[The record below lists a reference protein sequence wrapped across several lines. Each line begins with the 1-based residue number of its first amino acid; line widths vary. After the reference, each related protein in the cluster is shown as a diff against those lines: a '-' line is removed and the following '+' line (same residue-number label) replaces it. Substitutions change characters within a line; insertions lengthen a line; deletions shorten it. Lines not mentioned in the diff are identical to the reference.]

1 MDAGIEDYD
10 LLMEGNKSLLLECN
24 ALCEHFE
31 DMESELT
38 KAHASAAE
46 NNAAME
52 ARIKSVEAHTMDEA
66 AAGEKCLRDF
76 ENELI
81 KDLAELRALYE
92 RNIQSIGD
100 LC

>member
-1 MDAGIEDYD
+1 
-10 LLMEGNKSLLLECN
+10 
-24 ALCEHFE
+24 
-31 DMESELT
+31 
-38 KAHASAAE
+38 
-46 NNAAME
+46 ME

-92 RNIQSIGD
+92 CNIQSIGD
-100 LC
+100 QC